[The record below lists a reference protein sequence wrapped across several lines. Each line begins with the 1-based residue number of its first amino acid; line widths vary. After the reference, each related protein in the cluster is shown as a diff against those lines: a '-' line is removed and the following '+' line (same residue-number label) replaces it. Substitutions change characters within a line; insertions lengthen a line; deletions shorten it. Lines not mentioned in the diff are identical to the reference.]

1 MLCFRRL
8 TTDCGGLP
16 GPRHHPAEICVKA
29 FDMTSTPATL
39 NVADTMVQRTPR
51 FYPELEREM
60 FETTAHMY
68 RNTIP
73 TLLRVARRVHYW

>member
-1 MLCFRRL
+1 
-8 TTDCGGLP
+8 
-16 GPRHHPAEICVKA
+16 
-29 FDMTSTPATL
+29 MTSTPGTL
-39 NVADTMVQRTPR
+39 NIADTMMVQSTPR

-73 TLLRVARRVHYW
+73 TLLRVARRVRYW